1 MRVAAR
7 YFDGRSAAAIP
18 VELAL
23 APDGTVCLTGPVGV
37 RSYRLADIR
46 VSTRLGSVPREL
58 RLPDG
63 GLCEVTDHAALDS
76 LLAAARYRDPA
87 DWVHRLEQHWG
98 WALTAVVAVAAILAF
113 AVLVG
118 IPTLARTAAAT
129 IPPELDRVLG
139 EQALAALDQML
150 LRPTTVSPEGKA
162 ELRALLAGVAADAPG
177 EWSFRLELRSSHELG
192 ANALALPSGIVV
204 VTDQLLEAADNDDQ
218 LRAVMAHEVGHV
230 VYRHSLRMILQQS
243 GTALFSLVLLGDASS
258 LSSAVAGLPV
268 MAVTARHSREFEA
281 EADDYALAW
290 MDRHQIPREAWADML
305 RNLEAAVNTEGWQ
318 PGFLASHPR
327 TEDRIGKAGE
337 LRR

>member
-1 MRVAAR
+1 ML
-7 YFDGRSAAAIP
+7 D
-18 VELAL
+18 
-23 APDGTVCLTGPVGV
+23 
-37 RSYRLADIR
+37 
-46 VSTRLGSVPREL
+46 
-58 RLPDG
+58 
-63 GLCEVTDHAALDS
+63 AALGRLVRRPLDRAGGW
-76 LLAAARYRDPA
+76 LAAAGVPA
-87 DWVHRLEQHWG
+87 DAVTLAGFACGLGAVPLLAGERYG
-98 WALTAVVAVAAILAF
+98 WAVAAILAF

-305 RNLEAAVNTEGWQ
+305 RNLEAAVNTEGW
-318 PGFLASHPR
+318 PR
-327 TEDRIGKAGE
+327 
-337 LRR
+337 

>member
-118 IPTLARTAAAT
+118 IPMLARTVAAT

-162 ELRALLAGVAADAPG
+162 ELRALLAGWPRMRRASGVSGWNCGHRTSWVPMR
-177 EWSFRLELRSSHELG
+177 WHCHR
-192 ANALALPSGIVV
+192 ALW
-204 VTDQLLEAADNDDQ
+204 
-218 LRAVMAHEVGHV
+218 
-230 VYRHSLRMILQQS
+230 SLRTSCWRRLTTMISCGQS
-243 GTALFSLVLLGDASS
+243 W
-258 LSSAVAGLPV
+258 PMRWV
-268 MAVTARHSREFEA
+268 MSCTGIRCA
-281 EADDYALAW
+281 
-290 MDRHQIPREAWADML
+290 
-305 RNLEAAVNTEGWQ
+305 
-318 PGFLASHPR
+318 
-327 TEDRIGKAGE
+327 
-337 LRR
+337 